1 MELGMAAGSTGFTS
15 TATGMLCRG
24 VRGKISK
31 DGSRPDMPSGWP
43 VAGLEK
49 GAGEDPCFWDQ
60 LWPLLLGANNE
71 LDSKQ
76 PAWIFY
82 LPSFCAEERNQKD

>member
-1 MELGMAAGSTGFTS
+1 MGGGAFHPRRKRQS
-15 TATGMLCRG
+15 RG
-24 VRGKISK
+24 RGAREACTQ
-31 DGSRPDMPSGWP
+31 GQGHRPGWP

-82 LPSFCAEERNQKD
+82 LPPFCAEERNQKD